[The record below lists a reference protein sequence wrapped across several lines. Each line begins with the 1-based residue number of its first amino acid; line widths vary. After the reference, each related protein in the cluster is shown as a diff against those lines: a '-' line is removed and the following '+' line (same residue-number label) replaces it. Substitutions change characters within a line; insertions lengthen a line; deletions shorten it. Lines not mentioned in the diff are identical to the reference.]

1 MALHVVQCQWF
12 KGQLYRSSAHAQSQA
27 TWSVA
32 LASSSLAHIVST
44 RVNIPIYY
52 HYTIS
57 MEESNSE
64 NLRQQ
69 VLQTTNL
76 LLRAVDRLAAGSSS
90 TGTSVEVTSNSREDI
105 RPTSQLAKM
114 QVEFLAQPTHALK
127 EVYLTLTMQVLVEL
141 EHLVKWLDSSIGV
154 AVKGPCTRS

>member
-1 MALHVVQCQWF
+1 M
-12 KGQLYRSSAHAQSQA
+12 
-27 TWSVA
+27 
-32 LASSSLAHIVST
+32 
-44 RVNIPIYY
+44 
-52 HYTIS
+52 
-57 MEESNSE
+57 
-64 NLRQQ
+64 
-69 VLQTTNL
+69 QTTNL

-127 EVYLTLTMQVLVEL
+127 EVYLTLTMQVLVDLVEL